1 MHGLF
6 LCNLAKTLLHTPLRS
21 SSKGRCTPASP
32 GTRSLSRITYLAN
45 GIPYSFSKMITINQ
59 VTHNFGKKVL
69 FNKINCVINA
79 HDRIALVGSNGSG
92 KTTLLRMLMG
102 ELDSDGGSI
111 DKAGYVSVGYLPQDG
126 ISVSGKTLFM
136 EAESAFGDILELQ
149 KNLEKAEEEMLEMD
163 TSADE
168 YYDLIDLMGEWEQ
181 QLEDHEPAKMK
192 SRIERILLGMGFK
205 ESDFE
210 RDTGEFSGGWQMRI
224 ALAKLL
230 LQNPSLIILD
240 EPTNHLDI
248 VSQHWVEQYLKH
260 YQGALIVISHDRAFL
275 DEVTNRTLE
284 LKLGNL
290 STYKGNYSYYVG
302 ESDKRLET
310 LRKAYANQQKEIK
323 EVKDWI
329 NRFRSNV
336 KKASMVQSRIKA
348 LEKMDLITIPRDEK
362 KMFFRFP
369 KSPPA
374 SAKVIT
380 ISNLHKA
387 YGDNVI
393 FDGLDLRIDKGDR
406 IAVVGVNGA
415 GKSTLARIMAG
426 TEPYQSG
433 EVEKGINTVLAYF
446 AQSQA
451 EELDP
456 NNSVLEEVEKAAIG
470 NDDANPR
477 GALGALLFS
486 GDEALKKT
494 SVLSGG
500 EKNRVALAKMLMHPA
515 NCMVLDEP
523 TNHLDIK
530 SKEVLQE
537 AINLYEG
544 TVILVSHDRAF
555 LDGVVNKVLEVSPG
569 STRML
574 TCNVS
579 EYIERLE
586 EETAKKMNS

>member
-1 MHGLF
+1 MSSWAFSLQ
-6 LCNLAKTLLHTPLRS
+6 LISSIVSLR
-21 SSKGRCTPASP
+21 AY
-32 GTRSLSRITYLAN
+32 LSN
-45 GIPYSFSKMITINQ
+45 MITINQ

-102 ELDSDGGSI
+102 ELDSDGGSV

-126 ISVSGKTLFM
+126 ISVSGKTLFA
-136 EAESAFGDILELQ
+136 EAESAFSDILELQ

-290 STYKGNYSYYVG
+290 TTFKGNYSYYVS
-302 ESDKRLET
+302 ERDKRLET

-348 LEKMDLITIPRDEK
+348 LEKMELISIPRDEK

-380 ISNLHKA
+380 ISDLHKA

-415 GKSTLARIMAG
+415 GKSTLARIIAG
-426 TEPYQSG
+426 TEPFQSG
-433 EVEKGINTVLAYF
+433 EVEKGINTVLGYF

-451 EELDP
+451 DELDP
-456 NNSVLEEVEKAAIG
+456 NNRVLEEVEKAAIG

-579 EYIERLE
+579 EYIQRLE
-586 EETAKKMNS
+586 QEKAEKLDG

>member
-1 MHGLF
+1 
-6 LCNLAKTLLHTPLRS
+6 
-21 SSKGRCTPASP
+21 
-32 GTRSLSRITYLAN
+32 
-45 GIPYSFSKMITINQ
+45 MITINQ

-102 ELDSDGGSI
+102 ELDSDGGSV

-126 ISVSGKTLFM
+126 ISVSGETLFA

-192 SRIERILLGMGFK
+192 SRIERILLGMGFN

-290 STYKGNYSYYVG
+290 TTFKGNYSYYVG
-302 ESDKRLET
+302 ESDKRLEA

-348 LEKMDLITIPRDEK
+348 LEKMELISIPRDEK

-380 ISNLHKA
+380 ISGLHKA

-433 EVEKGINTVLAYF
+433 EVEKGINTVLGYF

-451 EELDP
+451 DELDP

-579 EYIERLE
+579 EYIQRLEQETAERLDG
-586 EETAKKMNS
+586 

>member
-1 MHGLF
+1 
-6 LCNLAKTLLHTPLRS
+6 
-21 SSKGRCTPASP
+21 
-32 GTRSLSRITYLAN
+32 
-45 GIPYSFSKMITINQ
+45 MITINQ
-59 VTHNFGKKVL
+59 ISHHFGKKVL
-69 FNKINCVINA
+69 FNKINTVIGA
-79 HDRIALVGSNGSG
+79 RDRIALVGSNGSG
-92 KTTLLRMLMG
+92 KTTLLRMLMA
-102 ELDSDGGSI
+102 ELESESGTI
-111 DKAGYVSVGYLPQDG
+111 DKPDYVSIGYLPQDG
-126 ISVSGKTLFM
+126 IDVSGRTLFE
-136 EAESAFGDILELQ
+136 EAESAFGDVLELQ
-149 KNLEKAEEEMLEMD
+149 KKIDIAEEEMAEMD
-163 TSADE
+163 TSEDA
-168 YYDLIDLMGEWEQ
+168 YYDLIDQMGEWEQ
-181 QLEDHEPAKMK
+181 QLEDHEPHKMK
-192 SRIERILLGMGFK
+192 SRVERILMGMGFSAK
-205 ESDFE
+205 DFD

-248 VSQHWVEQYLKH
+248 VSQNWVEQYLKH

-275 DEVTNRTLE
+275 DEVTDRTLE
-284 LKLGNL
+284 LRQGDLN
-290 STYKGNYSYYVG
+290 SFKGNYTYYVT
-302 ESDKRLET
+302 ETEKRLEV
-310 LRKAYANQQKEIK
+310 LRKAYSNQQKEIK

-329 NRFRSNV
+329 TRFRSNV
-336 KKASMVQSRIKA
+336 KKAGMVQSRIKTLA
-348 LEKMDLITIPRDEK
+348 KMDLITIPRDEK

-369 KSPPA
+369 KAPPA
-374 SAKVIT
+374 SAKVINIT
-380 ISNLHKA
+380 GLEKA

-426 TEPYQSG
+426 TEPYQG
-433 EVEKGINTVLAYF
+433 GTVDLGINTVLGYF

-451 EELDP
+451 EELNP
-456 NNSVLEEVEKAAIG
+456 ANTVLEEVEIAAIG
-470 NDDANPR
+470 NDDASPR
-477 GALGALLFS
+477 AALGALLFS

-494 SVLSGG
+494 AVLSGG
-500 EKNRVALAKMLMHPA
+500 EKNRVALAKMLMHPS
-515 NCMVLDEP
+515 NCMILDEP

-537 AINLYEG
+537 AINLFEG
-544 TVILVSHDRAF
+544 TVILVSHDRYF

-586 EETAKKMNS
+586 QETAEKLGK

>member
-1 MHGLF
+1 
-6 LCNLAKTLLHTPLRS
+6 
-21 SSKGRCTPASP
+21 
-32 GTRSLSRITYLAN
+32 
-45 GIPYSFSKMITINQ
+45 MITINQ

-102 ELDSDGGSI
+102 ELESDGGSI

-126 ISVSGKTLFM
+126 ISVSGKTLFA
-136 EAESAFGDILELQ
+136 EAESAFGDILQLQ

-163 TSADE
+163 TSTDE

-181 QLEDHEPAKMK
+181 QLEDHEPSKMK
-192 SRIERILLGMGFK
+192 SRIERILLGMGFS

-290 STYKGNYSYYVG
+290 TAFKGNYSYYVG

-310 LRKAYANQQKEIK
+310 LRKAYTNQQKEIK

-348 LEKMDLITIPRDEK
+348 LEKMELITIPRDEK

-374 SAKVIT
+374 SSKVIT
-380 ISNLHKA
+380 ISDLHKA

-433 EVEKGINTVLAYF
+433 EVEKGINTVLGYF

-451 EELDP
+451 DELDP

-494 SVLSGG
+494 AVLSGG

-579 EYIERLE
+579 EYIKRLE
-586 EETAKKMNS
+586 QETAEKLDG

>member
-1 MHGLF
+1 
-6 LCNLAKTLLHTPLRS
+6 
-21 SSKGRCTPASP
+21 
-32 GTRSLSRITYLAN
+32 
-45 GIPYSFSKMITINQ
+45 MITINQ
-59 VTHNFGKKVL
+59 VSHNFGKKVL

-92 KTTLLRMLMG
+92 KTTLLRMLMD
-102 ELDSDGGSI
+102 ELEPDGGSI
-111 DKAGYVSVGYLPQDG
+111 DRPEYASVGYLPQDG
-126 ISVSGKTLFM
+126 IAVSGQTLFS
-136 EAESAFGDILELQ
+136 EAESAFGDMLSLQ
-149 KNLEKAEEEMLEMD
+149 KKIEQADEQLVEMD
-163 TSADE
+163 TEAPE
-168 YYDLIDLMGEWEQ
+168 YYDLIDTIGDWEQ
-181 QLEDHEPAKMK
+181 QLEDHEPSKMK
-192 SRIERILLGMGFK
+192 SRIERILIGMGFK
-205 ESDFE
+205 QTDFD

-275 DEVTNRTLE
+275 DEVTNRTVE
-284 LKLGNL
+284 LKLGGL
-290 STYKGNYSYYVG
+290 TSFKGNYSYYVT

-336 KKASMVQSRIKA
+336 KKASMVQSRIKT
-348 LEKMDLITIPRDEK
+348 LEKMELIKIPRDEK

-369 KSPPA
+369 KAPPA
-374 SAKVIT
+374 SAKVINIT
-380 ISNLHKA
+380 GLKKA
-387 YGDNVI
+387 YGDNII

-426 TEPYQSG
+426 TEPYQG
-433 EVEKGINTVLAYF
+433 GTVEQGLNTVLGYF

-451 EELDP
+451 DELDP
-456 NNSVLEEVEKAAIG
+456 ENTVLEEVEKASIG

-494 SVLSGG
+494 KVLSGG

-586 EETAKKMNS
+586 RETAENLEK

>member
-1 MHGLF
+1 
-6 LCNLAKTLLHTPLRS
+6 
-21 SSKGRCTPASP
+21 
-32 GTRSLSRITYLAN
+32 
-45 GIPYSFSKMITINQ
+45 MITINQ

-102 ELDSDGGSI
+102 ELDSDGGTV

-126 ISVSGKTLFM
+126 ISVSGKTLYG

-192 SRIERILLGMGFK
+192 SRIERILLGMGFS
-205 ESDFE
+205 EGDFE

-290 STYKGNYSYYVG
+290 TTFKGNYSYYVG

-348 LEKMDLITIPRDEK
+348 LEKIELITIPRDEK

-380 ISNLHKA
+380 ISGLHKA

-426 TEPYQSG
+426 TEPFQSG
-433 EVEKGINTVLAYF
+433 EVEKGINTVLGYF

-451 EELDP
+451 DELDP
-456 NNSVLEEVEKAAIG
+456 NNSVLDEVEKAAIG

-586 EETAKKMNS
+586 QETAEKLDG

>member
-1 MHGLF
+1 
-6 LCNLAKTLLHTPLRS
+6 
-21 SSKGRCTPASP
+21 
-32 GTRSLSRITYLAN
+32 
-45 GIPYSFSKMITINQ
+45 MITINQ
-59 VTHNFGKKVL
+59 ISHHFGKKTL
-69 FNKINCVINA
+69 FNKINTVIGA
-79 HDRIALVGSNGSG
+79 RDRIALVGSNGSG
-92 KTTLLRMLMG
+92 KTTLLRMFMG
-102 ELDSDGGSI
+102 ELEPESGSV
-111 DKAGYVSVGYLPQDG
+111 DKPDYVSIGYLPQDG
-126 ISVSGKTLFM
+126 ISVSGNTLFK
-136 EAESAFGDILELQ
+136 EAESAFGDVLELKKKIDQ
-149 KNLEKAEEEMLEMD
+149 AEEQMAEMD
-163 TSADE
+163 TSEDA
-168 YYDLIDLMGEWEQ
+168 YYDLIDQMGEWEQ
-181 QLEDHEPAKMK
+181 QLEDHEPHKMK
-192 SRIERILLGMGFK
+192 SRVERILMGMGFK
-205 ESDFE
+205 ASDFD

-248 VSQHWVEQYLKH
+248 ISQHWVEQYLKH

-275 DEVTNRTLE
+275 DEVTDRTLE
-284 LKLGNL
+284 LKMGDLN
-290 STYKGNYSYYVG
+290 SFKGNYSYYVT
-302 ESDKRLET
+302 ETDKRLEI
-310 LRKAYANQQKEIK
+310 LRKSYANQQKEIK
-323 EVKDWI
+323 EIKEWI
-329 NRFRSNV
+329 TRFRSNV
-336 KKASMVQSRIKA
+336 KKASMVQSRIKS
-348 LEKMDLITIPRDEK
+348 LNKMELITIPRDEK

-374 SAKVIT
+374 SSKVIT
-380 ISNLHKA
+380 ITGLEKA

-426 TEPYQSG
+426 IEVFQGGT
-433 EVEKGINTVLAYF
+433 VEKGINTVLGYF

-451 EELDP
+451 EELNP
-456 NNSVLEEVEKAAIG
+456 ANTVLEEVETAAIG

-515 NCMVLDEP
+515 NCMILDEP

-537 AINLYEG
+537 AINLFEG
-544 TVILVSHDRAF
+544 TVILVSHDRSF

-579 EYIERLE
+579 EYIERIEQEAAVKLDQ
-586 EETAKKMNS
+586 

>member
-1 MHGLF
+1 
-6 LCNLAKTLLHTPLRS
+6 
-21 SSKGRCTPASP
+21 
-32 GTRSLSRITYLAN
+32 
-45 GIPYSFSKMITINQ
+45 MITINQ
-59 VTHNFGKKVL
+59 ISHHFGKKTI
-69 FNKINCVINA
+69 FNKINTVIGA
-79 HDRIALVGSNGSG
+79 RDRIALIGSNGSG
-92 KTTLLRMLMG
+92 KTTLLRMFMG
-102 ELDSDGGSI
+102 ELEPESGSV
-111 DKAGYVSVGYLPQDG
+111 DKPGYVSIGYLPQDG
-126 ISVSGKTLFM
+126 ISVSGNTLFK
-136 EAESAFGDILELQ
+136 EAESSFGDVLELKKKIAQ
-149 KNLEKAEEEMLEMD
+149 AEEQMAEMD
-163 TSADE
+163 TSEDA
-168 YYDLIDLMGEWEQ
+168 YYDLIDQMGEWEQ
-181 QLEDHEPAKMK
+181 QLEDHEPHKMK
-192 SRIERILLGMGFK
+192 SRVERILMGMGFK
-205 ESDFE
+205 ATDFD

-248 VSQHWVEQYLKH
+248 ISQHWVEQYLKH

-275 DEVTNRTLE
+275 DEVTDRTLE
-284 LKLGNL
+284 LKMGDLN
-290 STYKGNYSYYVG
+290 SFKGNYSYYVT
-302 ESDKRLET
+302 ETDKRLEL

-323 EVKDWI
+323 EVKEWI
-329 NRFRSNV
+329 TRFRSNV
-336 KKASMVQSRIKA
+336 KKASMVQSRIKS
-348 LEKMDLITIPRDEK
+348 LNKMELITIPRDEK

-380 ISNLHKA
+380 ITGLEKA

-415 GKSTLARIMAG
+415 GKSTLARIIAG
-426 TEPYQSG
+426 IEVFQGGT
-433 EVEKGINTVLAYF
+433 VEKGINTVLGYF

-451 EELDP
+451 EELNP
-456 NNSVLEEVEKAAIG
+456 ANTVLEEVENAAIG
-470 NDDANPR
+470 NDDENPR

-515 NCMVLDEP
+515 NCMILDEP

-537 AINLYEG
+537 AINQFEG
-544 TVILVSHDRAF
+544 TVILVSHDRSF

-586 EETAKKMNS
+586 QETAEKLGK

>member
-1 MHGLF
+1 
-6 LCNLAKTLLHTPLRS
+6 
-21 SSKGRCTPASP
+21 
-32 GTRSLSRITYLAN
+32 
-45 GIPYSFSKMITINQ
+45 MITINQ
-59 VTHNFGKKVL
+59 VSHNFGKKVL
-69 FNKINCVINA
+69 FKEINTVINS

-102 ELDSDGGSI
+102 ELEPDSGSV
-111 DKAGYVSVGYLPQDG
+111 DKPDYASIGYLPQDG
-126 ISVSGKTLFM
+126 ISVSGKTLFT
-136 EAESAFGDILELQ
+136 EAESAFGNIKELQ
-149 KNLEKAEEEMLEMD
+149 EKIEKAEADMLEMD
-163 TSADE
+163 TSEEA
-168 YYDLIDLMGEWEQ
+168 YYELIDQIGEWEQ
-181 QLEDHEPAKMK
+181 QLENYEPNKMK
-192 SRIERILLGMGFK
+192 SRIERILMGMGFSEK
-205 ESDFE
+205 DFG
-210 RDTGEFSGGWQMRI
+210 RDTAEFSGGWQMRI

-230 LQNPSLIILD
+230 LQNPSLLIMD

-275 DEVTNRTLE
+275 DEITNRTLE

-290 STYKGNYSYYVG
+290 NSFKGNYSFYVT
-302 ESDKRLET
+302 ESEKQLET

-323 EVKDWI
+323 ETKEWI
-329 NRFRSNV
+329 ARFRSNV

-348 LEKMDLITIPRDEK
+348 LEKMKLITIPRDEK
-362 KMFFRFP
+362 KIFFRFP
-369 KSPPA
+369 PPPPA

-380 ISNLHKA
+380 LSNLHKS

-393 FDGLDLRIDKGDR
+393 FNGLDLRIDKDDR

-426 TEPYQSG
+426 KEPYQSG
-433 EVEKGINTVLAYF
+433 TVETGINTVIGYF

-451 EELDP
+451 EELNP
-456 NNSVLEEVEKAAIG
+456 ANTVLEEVEAAAAG
-470 NDDANPR
+470 NPDANPR

-494 SVLSGG
+494 AVLSGG
-500 EKNRVALAKMLMHPA
+500 EKNRVALAKMLMQPC
-515 NCMVLDEP
+515 NCMILDEP

-537 AINLYEG
+537 AINLFEG

-586 EETAKKMNS
+586 QETAEKTGK

>member
-1 MHGLF
+1 
-6 LCNLAKTLLHTPLRS
+6 
-21 SSKGRCTPASP
+21 
-32 GTRSLSRITYLAN
+32 
-45 GIPYSFSKMITINQ
+45 MITINQ
-59 VTHNFGKKVL
+59 ISHHFGKKTL
-69 FNKINCVINA
+69 FNKINTVIGA
-79 HDRIALVGSNGSG
+79 RDRIALIGSNGSG
-92 KTTLLRMLMG
+92 KTTLLRMFMG
-102 ELDSDGGSI
+102 ELEAESGSV
-111 DKAGYVSVGYLPQDG
+111 DKPDYVSIGYLPQDG
-126 ISVSGKTLFM
+126 ISVSGKTLFK
-136 EAESAFGDILELQ
+136 EAESAFGDVLELQ
-149 KNLEKAEEEMLEMD
+149 KKIDQAEEQMVEMD
-163 TSADE
+163 TSEDA
-168 YYDLIDLMGEWEQ
+168 YYDLIDQMGEWEQ
-181 QLEDHEPAKMK
+181 QLEDHEPHKMK
-192 SRIERILLGMGFK
+192 SRVERILMGMGFK
-205 ESDFE
+205 ATDFE

-248 VSQHWVEQYLKH
+248 LSQHWVEQYLKH

-275 DEVTNRTLE
+275 DEVTDRTLE
-284 LKLGNL
+284 LKMGDLN
-290 STYKGNYSYYVG
+290 SFKGNYSYYVT
-302 ESDKRLET
+302 ETDKRLEI

-329 NRFRSNV
+329 TRFRSNV
-336 KKASMVQSRIKA
+336 KKASMVQSRIKS
-348 LEKMDLITIPRDEK
+348 LNKMELVTIPRDEK

-380 ISNLHKA
+380 ITGLEKA

-426 TEPYQSG
+426 I
-433 EVEKGINTVLAYF
+433 EVFQGGTVDKGINTVLGYF

-451 EELDP
+451 EELNP
-456 NNSVLEEVEKAAIG
+456 ANTVLEEVETAAIG

-515 NCMVLDEP
+515 NCMILDEP

-537 AINLYEG
+537 AINLFEG
-544 TVILVSHDRAF
+544 TVILVSHDRSF

-579 EYIERLE
+579 EYIERIEQEAAEKLD
-586 EETAKKMNS
+586 K

>member
-1 MHGLF
+1 
-6 LCNLAKTLLHTPLRS
+6 
-21 SSKGRCTPASP
+21 
-32 GTRSLSRITYLAN
+32 
-45 GIPYSFSKMITINQ
+45 MITINQ

-102 ELDSDGGSI
+102 ELDSDGGSV

-126 ISVSGKTLFM
+126 ISVSGKTLFA

-192 SRIERILLGMGFK
+192 SRIERILLGMGFN

-290 STYKGNYSYYVG
+290 TTFKGNYSYYVG

-348 LEKMDLITIPRDEK
+348 LEKMELISIPRDEK

-380 ISNLHKA
+380 ISGLHKA

-433 EVEKGINTVLAYF
+433 EVEKGINTVLGYF

-451 EELDP
+451 DELDP
-456 NNSVLEEVEKAAIG
+456 NNSVLEEVEKAAVG

-555 LDGVVNKVLEVSPG
+555 LDGVVNKVLVVSSG

-579 EYIERLE
+579 EYIQRLE
-586 EETAKKMNS
+586 QETAEKLDG

>member
-1 MHGLF
+1 MSSWAFSLQ
-6 LCNLAKTLLHTPLRS
+6 LISSIVSLR
-21 SSKGRCTPASP
+21 AY
-32 GTRSLSRITYLAN
+32 LSN
-45 GIPYSFSKMITINQ
+45 MITINQ

-102 ELDSDGGSI
+102 ELDSDGGSV

-126 ISVSGKTLFM
+126 ISVSGKTLFA
-136 EAESAFGDILELQ
+136 EAESAFSDILELQ

-290 STYKGNYSYYVG
+290 TTFKGNYSYYVS
-302 ESDKRLET
+302 ERDKRLET

-348 LEKMDLITIPRDEK
+348 LEKMELISIPRDEK

-380 ISNLHKA
+380 ISDLHKA

-415 GKSTLARIMAG
+415 GKSTLARIIAG
-426 TEPYQSG
+426 TEPFQSG
-433 EVEKGINTVLAYF
+433 EVEKGINTVLGYF

-451 EELDP
+451 DELDP

-579 EYIERLE
+579 EYIQRLE
-586 EETAKKMNS
+586 QEKAEKLDG

>member
-1 MHGLF
+1 
-6 LCNLAKTLLHTPLRS
+6 
-21 SSKGRCTPASP
+21 
-32 GTRSLSRITYLAN
+32 
-45 GIPYSFSKMITINQ
+45 MITINQ

-79 HDRIALVGSNGSG
+79 RDHIALVGSNGSG

-126 ISVSGKTLFM
+126 ISVSGKTLFA

-149 KNLEKAEEEMLEMD
+149 KNLEKAEEEMLDMD
-163 TSADE
+163 TSTDE
-168 YYDLIDLMGEWEQ
+168 YYELIDLMGEWEQ
-181 QLEDHEPAKMK
+181 QLEDHEPGKMK
-192 SRIERILLGMGFK
+192 SRIERILHGMGFS

-290 STYKGNYSYYVG
+290 TTFKGNYSYYVD

-348 LEKMDLITIPRDEK
+348 LEKMELISIPRDEK

-380 ISNLHKA
+380 ISDLHKA

-393 FDGLDLRIDKGDR
+393 FDGLDLRIDRGDR

-426 TEPYQSG
+426 IEPYQSG
-433 EVEKGINTVLAYF
+433 KVEQGINTVLGYF

-451 EELDP
+451 DELDP
-456 NNSVLEEVEKAAIG
+456 NNSVLEEVEKVAVG

-579 EYIERLE
+579 EYIQRLE
-586 EETAKKMNS
+586 QETAEKQDG

>member
-1 MHGLF
+1 
-6 LCNLAKTLLHTPLRS
+6 
-21 SSKGRCTPASP
+21 
-32 GTRSLSRITYLAN
+32 
-45 GIPYSFSKMITINQ
+45 MITINQ
-59 VTHNFGKKVL
+59 ISHHFGKKTL
-69 FNKINCVINA
+69 FNKINTVIGA
-79 HDRIALVGSNGSG
+79 RDRIALVGSNGSG
-92 KTTLLRMLMG
+92 KTTLLRMFMG
-102 ELDSDGGSI
+102 ELEPESGSV
-111 DKAGYVSVGYLPQDG
+111 DKPDYVSIGYLPQDG
-126 ISVSGKTLFM
+126 ISVSGNTLFK
-136 EAESAFGDILELQ
+136 EAESAFGDVLELKKKIDQ
-149 KNLEKAEEEMLEMD
+149 AEEQMAEMD
-163 TSADE
+163 TSEDA
-168 YYDLIDLMGEWEQ
+168 YYDLIDQMGEWEQ
-181 QLEDHEPAKMK
+181 QLEDHEPHKMK
-192 SRIERILLGMGFK
+192 SRVERILMGMGFK
-205 ESDFE
+205 ASDFD

-248 VSQHWVEQYLKH
+248 ISQHWVEQYLKH

-275 DEVTNRTLE
+275 DEVTDRTLE
-284 LKLGNL
+284 LKMGDLN
-290 STYKGNYSYYVG
+290 SFKGNYSYYVT
-302 ESDKRLET
+302 ETDKRLEI
-310 LRKAYANQQKEIK
+310 LRKSYANQQKEIK
-323 EVKDWI
+323 EIKEWI
-329 NRFRSNV
+329 TRFRSNV
-336 KKASMVQSRIKA
+336 KKASMVQSRIKS
-348 LEKMDLITIPRDEK
+348 LNKMELITIPRDEK

-374 SAKVIT
+374 SSKVIT
-380 ISNLHKA
+380 ITGLEKA

-426 TEPYQSG
+426 IEVFQGGT
-433 EVEKGINTVLAYF
+433 VEKGINTVLGYL

-451 EELDP
+451 EELNP
-456 NNSVLEEVEKAAIG
+456 ANTVLEEVETAAIG

-515 NCMVLDEP
+515 NCMILDEP

-537 AINLYEG
+537 AINLFEG
-544 TVILVSHDRAF
+544 TVILVSHDRSF

-579 EYIERLE
+579 EYIERIEQEAAEKLDQ
-586 EETAKKMNS
+586 

>member
-1 MHGLF
+1 
-6 LCNLAKTLLHTPLRS
+6 
-21 SSKGRCTPASP
+21 
-32 GTRSLSRITYLAN
+32 
-45 GIPYSFSKMITINQ
+45 MITINQ

-126 ISVSGKTLFM
+126 ISVSGKTLFA

-192 SRIERILLGMGFK
+192 SRIERILLGMGFN

-290 STYKGNYSYYVG
+290 TTFKGNYSYYVG

-348 LEKMDLITIPRDEK
+348 LEKMELISIPRDEK

-380 ISNLHKA
+380 ISGLHKA

-433 EVEKGINTVLAYF
+433 DVEKGINTVIGYF

-451 EELDP
+451 DELDP
-456 NNSVLEEVEKAAIG
+456 NNSVLEEVEKAAVG

-579 EYIERLE
+579 EYIQRLE
-586 EETAKKMNS
+586 QETAEKLDG

>member
-1 MHGLF
+1 
-6 LCNLAKTLLHTPLRS
+6 
-21 SSKGRCTPASP
+21 
-32 GTRSLSRITYLAN
+32 
-45 GIPYSFSKMITINQ
+45 MITINQ

-69 FNKINCVINA
+69 FNGISTVINA

-102 ELDSDGGSI
+102 ELEPEAGSI
-111 DKAGYVSVGYLPQDG
+111 DCPDYVSVGYLPQDG
-126 ISVSGKTLFM
+126 ISVSGKSLYD
-136 EAESAFGDILELQ
+136 EAQSAFGDTLILQ
-149 KNLEKAEEEMLEMD
+149 KKIEQAEEDMLEMD
-163 TSADE
+163 TSTEE
-168 YYDLIDLMGEWEQ
+168 YYDLIDIMGEWEQ
-181 QLEDHEPAKMK
+181 QLEDFEPGKMK

-205 ESDFE
+205 ESDFA

-248 VSQHWVEQYLKH
+248 ISQHWVEQYLKH

-275 DEVTNRTLE
+275 DEVTNRTIE
-284 LKLGNL
+284 LKLGKL
-290 STYKGNYSYYVG
+290 TSFKGNYSYYVK
-302 ESDKRLET
+302 ESEARLEQ

-348 LEKMDLITIPRDEK
+348 LEKIDLITIPRDEK
-362 KMFFRFP
+362 KIFFRFP

-374 SAKVIT
+374 SAKVINIT
-380 ISNLHKA
+380 DLHKA

-426 TEPYQSG
+426 IEPYQSG
-433 EVEKGINTVLAYF
+433 QVELGINTVLGYF

-451 EELDP
+451 DELNP
-456 NNSVLEEVEKAAIG
+456 ANTVLEEVEKAAIG

-494 SVLSGG
+494 GVLSGG
-500 EKNRVALAKMLMHPA
+500 EKNRVALAKMLMKPA
-515 NCMVLDEP
+515 NCMILDEP

-537 AINLYEG
+537 AINLFEG

-586 EETAKKMNS
+586 QETAEKTAK

>member
-1 MHGLF
+1 MSSWAFSLQ
-6 LCNLAKTLLHTPLRS
+6 LISSIVSLRAYPS
-21 SSKGRCTPASP
+21 
-32 GTRSLSRITYLAN
+32 N
-45 GIPYSFSKMITINQ
+45 MITINQ

-102 ELDSDGGSI
+102 ELDSDGGSV

-126 ISVSGKTLFM
+126 ISVSGKTLFA
-136 EAESAFGDILELQ
+136 EAESAFSDILELQ
-149 KNLEKAEEEMLEMD
+149 KNLQKAEEEMLEMD

-290 STYKGNYSYYVG
+290 TTFKGNYSYYVS
-302 ESDKRLET
+302 ERDKRLET

-348 LEKMDLITIPRDEK
+348 LEKMELISIPRDEK

-380 ISNLHKA
+380 ISDLHKA

-415 GKSTLARIMAG
+415 GKSTLARIIAG
-426 TEPYQSG
+426 TEPFQSG
-433 EVEKGINTVLAYF
+433 EVEKGINTVLGYF

-451 EELDP
+451 DELDP

-579 EYIERLE
+579 EYIQRLE
-586 EETAKKMNS
+586 QEKAEMLDG

>member
-1 MHGLF
+1 
-6 LCNLAKTLLHTPLRS
+6 
-21 SSKGRCTPASP
+21 
-32 GTRSLSRITYLAN
+32 
-45 GIPYSFSKMITINQ
+45 MITINQ

-69 FNKINCVINA
+69 FNGINAVINA
-79 HDRIALVGSNGSG
+79 HDRIALIGSNGSG
-92 KTTLLRMLMG
+92 KTTLLRMLMS
-102 ELDSDGGSI
+102 ELEPDRGTI
-111 DKAGYVSVGYLPQDG
+111 DKASYVNVGYLPQDG
-126 ISVSGKTLFM
+126 IEVSGRSLFA
-136 EAESAFGDILELQ
+136 EAESAFGDVLKLQ
-149 KNLEKAEEEMLEMD
+149 ANLEKAEEQMLEMD
-163 TSADE
+163 TAAEE

-181 QLEDHEPAKMK
+181 QLEDYEPAKMK
-192 SRIERILLGMGFK
+192 SRIERILLGMGFR

-290 STYKGNYSYYVG
+290 TSFKGNYTYFVT
-302 ESDKRLET
+302 ESEKRLEI
-310 LRKAYANQQKEIK
+310 LRKGYANQQKEIK
-323 EVKDWI
+323 ELKAWI
-329 NRFRSNV
+329 SRFRSNV
-336 KKASMVQSRIKA
+336 KKAGMVQSRIKS
-348 LEKMDLITIPRDEK
+348 LEKMELIEIPRDEK

-369 KSPPA
+369 KAPPA

-380 ISNLHKA
+380 ITNLHKA

-393 FDGLDLRIDKGDR
+393 FDGLDLRINKGDR

-426 TEPYQSG
+426 TEPFQDG
-433 EVEKGINTVLAYF
+433 EVEKGINTVLGYF

-451 EELDP
+451 DELDP
-456 NNSVLEEVEKAAIG
+456 NNNVLEEVEKAAIG

-515 NCMVLDEP
+515 NFMVLDEP

-579 EYIERLE
+579 QYIERLE
-586 EETAKKMNS
+586 KETAEKLER

>member
-1 MHGLF
+1 
-6 LCNLAKTLLHTPLRS
+6 
-21 SSKGRCTPASP
+21 
-32 GTRSLSRITYLAN
+32 
-45 GIPYSFSKMITINQ
+45 MITINQ

-102 ELDSDGGSI
+102 ELDSDGGTV
-111 DKAGYVSVGYLPQDG
+111 DKASYVSVGYLPQDG
-126 ISVSGKTLFM
+126 ISVSGKTLYG

-192 SRIERILLGMGFK
+192 SRIERILLGMGFS
-205 ESDFE
+205 EGDFE

-290 STYKGNYSYYVG
+290 TTYKGNYSYYVG

-348 LEKMDLITIPRDEK
+348 LEKIELITIPRDEK
-362 KMFFRFP
+362 KIFFRFP

-380 ISNLHKA
+380 ISGLHKA
-387 YGDNVI
+387 YGDNII

-426 TEPYQSG
+426 TEPFQSG
-433 EVEKGINTVLAYF
+433 EVEKGINTVLGYF

-451 EELDP
+451 DELDP
-456 NNSVLEEVEKAAIG
+456 NNSVLDEVEKAAIG

-515 NCMVLDEP
+515 NCMILDEP

-586 EETAKKMNS
+586 QETAEKLDR

>member
-1 MHGLF
+1 
-6 LCNLAKTLLHTPLRS
+6 
-21 SSKGRCTPASP
+21 
-32 GTRSLSRITYLAN
+32 
-45 GIPYSFSKMITINQ
+45 MITINQ

-111 DKAGYVSVGYLPQDG
+111 DKAGYVSIGYLPQDG
-126 ISVSGKTLFM
+126 ISVSGKTLFA

-149 KNLEKAEEEMLEMD
+149 KNLEKAEEEMVEMD

-181 QLEDHEPAKMK
+181 QLEDHEPTKMK
-192 SRIERILLGMGFK
+192 SRIERILLGMGFS

-290 STYKGNYSYYVG
+290 TTFKGNYSYYVD

-348 LEKMDLITIPRDEK
+348 LEKMELISIPRDEK

-380 ISNLHKA
+380 ISDLHKA

-393 FDGLDLRIDKGDR
+393 FDGLNLRIDKGDR

-433 EVEKGINTVLAYF
+433 EVEKGINTVLGYF

-451 EELDP
+451 DELDP
-456 NNSVLEEVEKAAIG
+456 NNSVLEEVEKAAVG

-579 EYIERLE
+579 EYIQRLE
-586 EETAKKMNS
+586 QETAEKLDG